1 MSGLKPGWVKF
12 RVFLVSAV
20 CAGLGGIMFTLRLE
34 AGIHTL
40 GSGWEVDALAAVILG
55 GANIRTGEGSVSA
68 TFLGLLLICF
78 IKNLLTGTD
87 WLYQWQSPVTIVL
100 IVILLLAE
108 NRRAEGR
115 LLRY

>member
-1 MSGLKPGWVKF
+1 
-12 RVFLVSAV
+12 
-20 CAGLGGIMFTLRLE
+20 MFTLRLE

-68 TFLGLLLICF
+68 TGLGMVRSCCIKRLLTSTGLL
-78 IKNLLTGTD
+78 D
-87 WLYQWQSPVTIVL
+87 RWQSPVTRGL

-108 NRRAEGR
+108 NRKTEGM